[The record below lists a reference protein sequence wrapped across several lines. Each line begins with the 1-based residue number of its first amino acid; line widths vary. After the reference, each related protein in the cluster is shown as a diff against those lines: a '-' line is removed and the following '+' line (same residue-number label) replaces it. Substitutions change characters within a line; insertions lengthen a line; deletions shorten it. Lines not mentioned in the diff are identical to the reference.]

1 MSFLLVI
8 GQARSV
14 LLVPFSAVLTKVPQ
28 SLFLR
33 VTIHYNNHLLI
44 LYSKR
49 FCNEQESWGWATLS
63 FGATQITTVHLNNPV
78 SF

>member
-8 GQARSV
+8 GQTCSV
-14 LLVPFSAVLTKVPQ
+14 LLVPFSAVLAKVPQ

-33 VTIHYNNHLLI
+33 VTIHYNNHLLV

-49 FCNEQESWGWATLS
+49 FCNERSLGVGPRLWDNT
-63 FGATQITTVHLNNPV
+63 NNYGK
-78 SF
+78 S